1 MVTARMQSNT
11 PLDWTGHQLPSAA
24 PPQAPCLPLRG
35 SVGPSRCAADSTAR
49 IYYQAFNI
57 SSFIV
62 IIARQSALHVC
73 RLIISY
79 TLWKAMKAM
88 EQAFLPIIEANRKG
102 NLKWCRIYLLQ
113 IEAPPPSESQCCGAC
128 STPDRSWLRTIYPC
142 R

>member
-1 MVTARMQSNT
+1 MAVFAKE
-11 PLDWTGHQLPSAA
+11 LPATEW
-24 PPQAPCLPLRG
+24 

-79 TLWKAMKAM
+79 TLWEAMKAM
-88 EQAFLPIIEANRKG
+88 EQAFLTIIEANRKG
-102 NLKWCRIYLLQ
+102 NLKWSRINLL
-113 IEAPPPSESQCCGAC
+113 
-128 STPDRSWLRTIYPC
+128 
-142 R
+142 

>member
-1 MVTARMQSNT
+1 MASCLTSSFTRPARRKSVTSWHLFGRVMM
-11 PLDWTGHQLPSAA
+11 
-24 PPQAPCLPLRG
+24 

-49 IYYQAFNI
+49 IYYQAHNI

-79 TLWKAMKAM
+79 TLWEAMKAM
-88 EQAFLPIIEANRKG
+88 EQAFLTIIEANRKG